1 MSATLRCEIFPD
13 DLDAAVDFYVGVLGF
28 ALDRDERATD
38 QPYISMS
45 YDNVRIGA
53 SLGTAA
59 VGAERRPPI
68 GVELVIEVDDID
80 AFHERVA
87 ASGWQVAEQL
97 QRRPWG
103 LRDFR
108 LLDPS
113 GYYLRF
119 TEH

>member
-1 MSATLRCEIFPD
+1 MSARLRCEIFPD

-28 ALDRDERATD
+28 ALDRDERAAD
-38 QPYISMS
+38 HPYISMS
-45 YDNVRIGA
+45 YDNVQLGA
-53 SLGTAA
+53 SPGTTA

-68 GVELVIEVDDID
+68 GVEIVIEVDDID
-80 AFHERVA
+80 AVHERVA
-87 ASGWQVAEQL
+87 ATGWRIEEQL

-108 LLDPS
+108 VQDAS
-113 GYYLRF
+113 GYYLRL